1 MLSLI
6 TRNMRT
12 FGLAA
17 LGITLLGTT
26 ATAGPLFGR
35 RVVVVPS
42 AAYYAPAPVAYLPTT
57 AIYAPP
63 AIVAPRAVYAPA
75 PVAVSRAVY
84 APTPTIIETPA
95 SYVVP
100 APRVY
105 LQPAPVRVVAPRAY
119 YLYP

>member
-1 MLSLI
+1 MLKLTS
-6 TRNMRT
+6 RCVRT

-17 LGITLLGTT
+17 LGIALLATT
-26 ATAGPLFGR
+26 ASAGPFFGR

-57 AIYAPP
+57 AVFAPP
-63 AIVAPRAVYAPA
+63 TIVAPRAVYAPA

-105 LQPAPVRVVAPRAY
+105 LQPAPVRVVAPRAF